1 MKRTF
6 IVILLICV
14 CVPIIAQNKNAIPY
28 DNDADSN
35 QTSTISLAIPT
46 QMFFKNNEYTRKIAY
61 GYTLGGF
68 RTIPQVEYKLNSFL
82 FISAGI
88 NLLRYWGADKYGNY
102 NFVSVPYYS
111 DTNAQSQFHWKPY
124 LRIVWQVNNRLK
136 FVAGNIETQH
146 YHYLPIPLYNREL
159 AYTSDGEEGLQLLYN
174 GKYWTN
180 DAWVNWQNFN
190 FYNDIDRESFELGIS
205 GYANTSQEHKI
216 VGLLNYAF
224 IWHHNGGELDTI
236 STLDL
241 DHWSNGRIGGEVKIN
256 DIFNK
261 NLDLTF
267 AIDYLFAKDM
277 KNSTWAFKSGYAYFP
292 TIKLNGNNW
301 QTTLGYYDSKKMMT
315 FYGTNFFSNL
325 AQRQSNV
332 VYPHNQMLYAS
343 IDYCLNMNGNSN
355 KFLSNYYM
363 TLVGEFF
370 YKLDTENSIE
380 KESNTL
386 SFGLGVVLT
395 AKPKFKLYKFKNL
408 N

>member
-1 MKRTF
+1 M
-6 IVILLICV
+6 C
-14 CVPIIAQNKNAIPY
+14 
-28 DNDADSN
+28 
-35 QTSTISLAIPT
+35 
-46 QMFFKNNEYTRKIAY
+46 
-61 GYTLGGF
+61 
-68 RTIPQVEYKLNSFL
+68 
-82 FISAGI
+82 
-88 NLLRYWGADKYGNY
+88 
-102 NFVSVPYYS
+102 
-111 DTNAQSQFHWKPY
+111 
-124 LRIVWQVNNRLK
+124 
-136 FVAGNIETQH
+136 
-146 YHYLPIPLYNREL
+146 
-159 AYTSDGEEGLQLLYN
+159 
-174 GKYWTN
+174 
-180 DAWVNWQNFN
+180 
-190 FYNDIDRESFELGIS
+190 
-205 GYANTSQEHKI
+205 
-216 VGLLNYAF
+216 LNYAF

-241 DHWSNGRIGGEVKIN
+241 DHWSNGRIGGELKIN

-261 NLDLTF
+261 NLDLAF
-267 AIDYLFAKDM
+267 AFDYLFAKDM

-343 IDYCLNMNGNSN
+343 IDYCLNMNGSSN